1 MLKING
7 NFMKKLSYLLL
18 VVSLGVNGVAHSA
31 LTLSA
36 DETVR
41 REEIAGICML
51 ASNGIYGIATDHQN
65 GLDKEKAKRNLA
77 KETKKLEKNFK
88 NRDLVAFINE
98 TWHNG
103 LNVVYKMPVQSSK
116 EGKKAFVS
124 QAVEA
129 SFRACFD
136 DLDK

>member
-1 MLKING
+1 
-7 NFMKKLSYLLL
+7 MKKSAYLFLAL
-18 VVSLGVNGVAHSA
+18 SLGTTHVAHSA

-51 ASNGIYGIATDHQN
+51 ASNGIYEIATDHQN
-65 GLDKEKAKRNLA
+65 GLDKEKAKKNLA
-77 KETKKLEKNFK
+77 KELKKLEKNFK
-88 NRDLVAFINE
+88 NKDLVAFIDE

-103 LNVVYKMPVQSSK
+103 LHVVYKMPVQSSK

-129 SFRACFD
+129 SFQACFD
-136 DLDK
+136 DLDR